1 MASMENPKCSGC
13 GRKLTQHRLTR
24 RGQVYCLVLA
34 VPRNRVLDERAE
46 KAGTPRSPISVFDPA
61 YKDEKAQQQAL
72 LRCPVGLLRKSPLT
86 GTAAAEAWLLAI
98 KGVPQFDDTALPG
111 LENVR

>member
-24 RGQVYCLVLA
+24 RGQVYCLVLGDS
-34 VPRNRVLDERAE
+34 REQ
-46 KAGTPRSPISVFDPA
+46 PISALDGA
-61 YKDEKAQQQAL
+61 YRNETEQRKAMM
-72 LRCPVGLLRKSPLT
+72 RCPVGLLRKSPLT